1 MHPWPDISTAIAH
14 ATGGDFHIEQH
25 TPLTGGCIHNAWRIE
40 GGGQRY
46 FVKTNHAHCA
56 GMFAAEAAG
65 LSAIAATRT
74 VRVPHP
80 VCHGANRTA
89 SWLVL
94 EYVEFSR
101 KCNMRLLGEQLA
113 ALHRVTGR
121 HYGWPHDNAIG
132 ATPQINTASDDWCA
146 FWREHR
152 LGYQLKLA
160 ASNGYVGRL
169 QQLGGRLLNHLPEL
183 LGEHRPQP
191 SLLHGDLW
199 SGNAGFDAGGAP
211 VVFDPAAYHGDREAD
226 LAMTELFGGF
236 SAEFYAAYGEAY
248 PLEKRYAQRK
258 TLYNLYHVLN
268 HLNLFGGG
276 YQAQAENMMAELL
289 AEA

>member
-1 MHPWPDISTAIAH
+1 MPLWSDIAAAIRRASG
-14 ATGGDFHIEQH
+14 AFEIEVRA
-25 TPLTGGCIHNAWRIE
+25 PLAGGCIHDACRIE

-46 FVKTNHAHCA
+46 FVKTNRAECI

-65 LSAIAATRT
+65 LEAIAATGAL
-74 VRVPHP
+74 RVPRP
-80 VCHGANRTA
+80 VCHDANREA

-94 EYVEFSR
+94 EYIELER
-101 KCNMRLLGEQLA
+101 KGSGRRLGERLA
-113 ALHRVTGR
+113 ALHRATGER
-121 HYGWPHDNAIG
+121 YGWPRFNYIG
-132 ATPQINTASDDWCA
+132 ALPQINTLTADWCA

-160 ASNGYVGRL
+160 ASNGYTGRL
-169 QQLGGRLLNHLPEL
+169 QELGERLMAHLPAL
-183 LGEHRPQP
+183 LDGHAPPP

-199 SGNAGFDAGGAP
+199 SGNAAFAAGGEP
-211 VVFDPAAYHGDREAD
+211 VVFDPAVYYGDREAD

-236 SAEFYAAYGEAY
+236 GADFYTAYREAY
-248 PLEKRYAQRK
+248 PLEEGYARRK

-276 YQAQAENMMAELL
+276 YLAQAEAMMEKLL
-289 AEA
+289 AHA